1 MNKYIKPEIEI
12 NDLFSADVITVSTE
26 AVEYKAL
33 EGVDR
38 DGEKSAIFDA
48 RCWMQ

>member
-12 NDLFSADVITVSTE
+12 NDLFSDDVIAASTE

-33 EGVDR
+33 EGVDK
-38 DGEKSAIFDA
+38 DGEKSAIFDVS
-48 RCWMQ
+48 CWMQ